1 MDAIMK
7 AINAM
12 SPIRHNKYRVITFQ
26 SKEVIDIILQSE
38 VYFADKD
45 KMREGSLCQEDIDSC
60 YGKIPIWVFQHP
72 CFVNTNI
79 GYGQWCEMLET
90 FRCEMSIDSL
100 DGLYMIELLIDKQPP
115 IGKAHNGS
123 SLACIIDSI
132 HINDVAAVYKLKETE
147 HWYFYEIQLIKA
159 FEEDILFKNNITFTE
174 ELYKK
179 DKSPRVKLSSYK
191 SVSDYYVIE
200 KLS

>member
-1 MDAIMK
+1 MDIITRAID
-7 AINAM
+7 AM
-12 SPIRHNKYRVITFQ
+12 SPRRPSKYRVITFQ

-45 KMREGSLCQEDIDSC
+45 KMREGSLCQEDIDAC
-60 YGKIPIWVFQHP
+60 NGKIPIWVFQHP
-72 CFVNTNI
+72 CFVSTNI

-115 IGKAHNGS
+115 MGKAHNGT
-123 SLACIIDSI
+123 SLACVIDSI
-132 HINDVAAVYKLKETE
+132 HIDDVAAIYRLKETE
-147 HWYFYEIQLIKA
+147 HWYFYEVQLVKT
-159 FEEDILFKNNITFTE
+159 FEEDILFKNNIIFTK

-179 DKSPRVKLSSYK
+179 DKSPRVKLSDYK
-191 SVSDYYVIE
+191 SASDYYVD
-200 KLS
+200 